1 MSVMEKEQPARRT
14 RPGEFFLVISQA
26 TGPVTSDWIGEKC
39 GT

>member
-14 RPGEFFLVISQA
+14 RQGEFFLVIPQP
-26 TGPVTSDWIGEKC
+26 TGPAASDWIGEKC